1 MPRKVITLV
10 KATSNSVDSF
20 CFKIIIVKVRVGQHR
35 GPISQTKK
43 ILPKTEILLYK
54 VILIWEH
61 FLHIDDSLKFLWLS
75 PMDNYLGH
83 KGLKNLIWVY
93 IKYLNSCWRSSLE
106 LQCSGY
112 DTYFTIKSFRSGSMI
127 NIRIFWK
134 KWFLSYRIFY
144 TTLSWYF
151 VYDNIKL
158 ILLWRLLLLMIRLA
172 MWSMGLYFI
181 QHD

>member
-1 MPRKVITLV
+1 MRAFFTYWW
-10 KATSNSVDSF
+10 F
-20 CFKIIIVKVRVGQHR
+20 FKILMTFTHGQLF
-35 GPISQTKK
+35 GPQGVQQFNLGLYQVFKQLLK
-43 ILPKTEILLYK
+43 IYFRTAMI
-54 VILIWEH
+54 
-61 FLHIDDSLKFLWLS
+61 
-75 PMDNYLGH
+75 
-83 KGLKNLIWVY
+83 
-93 IKYLNSCWRSSLE
+93 
-106 LQCSGY
+106 GY

-134 KWFLSYRIFY
+134 KKWFLSYRIFY

-151 VYDNIKL
+151 VYDNIKQ